1 MERAQGDDQC
11 QHPGC
16 KCPRPATGDYCSD
29 HCANAQKGDL
39 RLWMPTPAKDKAA
52 MPTSEAPPAPNKA
65 AAARPSP
72 VTTKHKIRRAR

>member
-29 HCANAQKGDL
+29 HCANAQAGGIDDEC
-39 RLWMPTPAKDKAA
+39 RCGHP
-52 MPTSEAPPAPNKA
+52 ECG
-65 AAARPSP
+65 
-72 VTTKHKIRRAR
+72 